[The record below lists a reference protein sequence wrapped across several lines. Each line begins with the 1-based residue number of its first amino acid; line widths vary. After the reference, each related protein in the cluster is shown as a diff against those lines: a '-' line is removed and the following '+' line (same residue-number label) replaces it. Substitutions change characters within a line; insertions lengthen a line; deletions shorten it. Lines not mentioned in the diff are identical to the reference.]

1 MSDEILDT
9 CTKWNTLTYRPIL
22 VCAYILS
29 KTNYSGQRWYD
40 RFASGHDV
48 LSEVKLLSLLH
59 VCAKQNITEIV
70 TQNKIDGNV
79 L

>member
-48 LSEVKLLSLLH
+48 LSEVKLLRYYLCVQS
-59 VCAKQNITEIV
+59 
-70 TQNKIDGNV
+70 KI
-79 L
+79 LQKS